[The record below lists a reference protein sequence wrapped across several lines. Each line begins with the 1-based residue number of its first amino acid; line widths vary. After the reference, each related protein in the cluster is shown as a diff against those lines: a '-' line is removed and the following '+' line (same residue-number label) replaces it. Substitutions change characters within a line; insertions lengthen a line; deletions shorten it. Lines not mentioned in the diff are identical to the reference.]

1 MADIW
6 VTRFK
11 AEALPAIRAAFKPE
25 RVIVFGS
32 RVAGNARPDSDL
44 DVIVVSSAF
53 AGTRFL
59 GRMARVL
66 EVVRFPKH
74 IDYLC
79 YTPEEFARI
88 QSTSSVVGDAMRN
101 HLEVA

>member
-1 MADIW
+1 
-6 VTRFK
+6 
-11 AEALPAIRAAFKPE
+11 
-25 RVIVFGS
+25 
-32 RVAGNARPDSDL
+32 
-44 DVIVVSSAF
+44 
-53 AGTRFL
+53 
-59 GRMARVL
+59 MARVL

>member
-11 AEALPAIRAAFKPE
+11 TEALPAIRAAFKPA
-25 RVIVFGS
+25 RVMVFGS
-32 RVAGNARPDSDL
+32 RVTGNARADSDI
-44 DVIVVSSAF
+44 DVIIVSDAF
-53 AGTRFL
+53 AGSRFL

-66 EVVRFPKH
+66 KVVRFPKH
-74 IDYLC
+74 VDYLC
-79 YTPEEFARI
+79 YTPEEFVRI